1 MNVNDIIEVKIEDL
15 INDGRGFARCD
26 GLAVF
31 IAGGVPGDTA
41 TVRVSKVKKNIAE
54 AELVE
59 IVEPS
64 PDRMEAV
71 CPYFGS
77 CGGCSL
83 QEMDY
88 DAQLK
93 LKETQIRSKL
103 TRLGGIEEPTVR
115 EIIGANTLEGYRNKA
130 TFAVGPH
137 GEVGFLKN
145 RSHYVID
152 VEDCMLQSEPAMA
165 CAAALREFLHGKA
178 GCIKQMIVKT
188 AFTTGEIMVVLESD
202 RKEIP
207 GIERLAELLDE
218 QVYNVGYDYTD
229 ESGDHFSTDMTY
241 SLESLNVI
249 CNGKCRTVA
258 GKPTII
264 EKITSADGKDL
275 QFEISPQSFYQ
286 VNPEQMVK
294 LYSKA
299 IEYAGLTG
307 DETLLDLYCG
317 VGTIGIFAADKA
329 KSVIGI
335 ESVKP
340 AVLDANRNSVINGII
355 NTRYICGKA
364 EEELPGMMGI
374 GKLYKYNEVNEIV
387 EREPE
392 IRLSKADVAIV
403 DPPRAGCDE
412 ALLNAVVTA
421 EPKRIVYVSCDPGT
435 LARDIKYLE
444 SNGYRF
450 EEATPVDMFPWTN
463 HVETVVLL
471 SRA

>member
-1 MNVNDIIEVKIEDL
+1 MEKGEILELRIEDL
-15 INDGRGFARCD
+15 INDGRGFARCE

-31 IAGGVPGDTA
+31 VDGGVPGDVIEAKVT
-41 TVRVSKVKKNIAE
+41 KVKKNIAE
-54 AELVE
+54 AE
-59 IVEPS
+59 IMSFIEPS
-64 PDRMEAV
+64 PDRVEAA
-71 CPYFGS
+71 CPYFGQ

-83 QEMDY
+83 QEMNY
-88 DAQLK
+88 DAQLR
-93 LKETQIRSKL
+93 LKSKQVNSKL
-103 TRLGGIEEPTVR
+103 ERLGGVENPVIR
-115 EIIGANTLEGYRNKA
+115 EIIGADNLEGYRNKA

-145 RSHYVID
+145 KSHFVID
-152 VEDCMLQSEPAMA
+152 VEDCLLQSEPAMA

-178 GCIKQMIVKT
+178 GCIRQMIVKT
-188 AFTTGEIMVVLESD
+188 AFSTGEVMVVLESEK
-202 RKEIP
+202 KEIP
-207 GIERLAELLDE
+207 GIERLAELLDNY
-218 QVYNVGYDYTD
+218 VYSAGVDD
-229 ESGDHFSTDMTY
+229 EEEESEY

-258 GKPTII
+258 GKATII
-264 EKITSADGKDL
+264 EKVTGTDGKEL

-286 VNPEQMVK
+286 VNPEQMVR

-307 DETLLDLYCG
+307 EETLLDLYCG

-364 EEELPGMMGI
+364 EEELPGMMGL

-392 IRLSKADVAIV
+392 IKLAKADVVIV
-403 DPPRAGCDE
+403 DPPRAGCEE

-421 EPKRIVYVSCDPGT
+421 EPQRIVYVSCDAGT
-435 LARDIKYLE
+435 LARDIKYLGE
-444 SNGYRF
+444 HGYSFR
-450 EEATPVDMFPWTN
+450 EATPVDMFPWTN
-463 HVETVVLL
+463 HCECIALMK
-471 SRA
+471 RI